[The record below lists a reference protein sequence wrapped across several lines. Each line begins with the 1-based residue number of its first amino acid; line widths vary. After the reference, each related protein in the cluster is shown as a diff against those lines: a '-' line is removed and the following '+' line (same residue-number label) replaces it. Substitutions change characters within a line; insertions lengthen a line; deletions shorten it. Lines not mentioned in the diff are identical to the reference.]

1 MLFDEYYSDTD
12 ASDDAMEALLDVPD
26 ADEVD
31 DDTASNLNLNKKWLD
46 AQLQASIFYA
56 EPVHHVTYQVLHV
69 NESGVLTHVET
80 FVGRLAV
87 PNIVGRLDIARII
100 KRARFAPGAH
110 RPTSACVCVCVYNVH
125 LTLSQLAAYVRSPPS
140 FTPSFNFVTVLSSPI
155 ISYTFKPTLACF
167 HLLNSVHVVLRRLP
181 AHTRTVRVSPLDTGR
196 RQRRHSRRS
205 ER

>member
-1 MLFDEYYSDTD
+1 MLFDEYSDID
-12 ASDDAMEALLDVPD
+12 ASDDATEALLDVPD

-31 DDTASNLNLNKKWLD
+31 ATASNLNLNKKWLD

-80 FVGRLAV
+80 FIGRLAV

-110 RPTSACVCVCVYNVH
+110 RPTSMCVCVCVYNVH
-125 LTLSQLAAYVRSPPS
+125 LTLSQLAAYVRSP
-140 FTPSFNFVTVLSSPI
+140 PSFNFVTVLSSPI

-181 AHTRTVRVSPLDTGR
+181 AHTRTVRASPLDTGR
-196 RQRRHSRRS
+196 RQQRHSRRS